1 MEIAQIVGFGIVAAV
16 LIVFIRQNRPDLA
29 HLLSIVAGI
38 VIVVYLLGYLKLVID
53 VITDL
58 ALRAEIS
65 TVFLRTLFRVIGIAY
80 IAEFGA
86 QVCRDSGEGNIAMK
100 IELAGKIIILVMA
113 IPIIVDILEGIIS
126 FIP

>member
-1 MEIAQIVGFGIVAAV
+1 MEIAQIVGFGVIATVI
-16 LIVFIRQNRPDLA
+16 IVFIRQSRPDLA
-29 HLLSIVAGI
+29 QLLSIAAGI
-38 VIVVYLLGYLKLVID
+38 VIVVYLLGYLKLIID

-58 ALRAEIS
+58 ALKAEIN
-65 TVFLRTLFRVIGIAY
+65 TVFLRTLLRVIGIAY

-86 QVCRDSGEGNIAMK
+86 QVCRDSGEGSMAMK

-113 IPIIVDILEGIIS
+113 IPIIIDILEGIVN